1 MIRPRII
8 AIDGP
13 VASGKSAVGRA
24 LARHLGYAFL
34 DTGLMYR
41 AVTLAAVRRGLAV
54 DDTSALA
61 TLAED
66 LDITAKAT
74 SDGTRIFL
82 DGDDITD
89 QLRLPEVEQAVSR
102 VSRVAEVREKMVE
115 QQRAIAAQQPVVMVG
130 RDIGTVV
137 LPDAD
142 LKVYLDAGVEERA
155 RRRHAEIAAAGQ
167 QATLGEIEAGLRQ
180 RDSIDSG
187 RTISPLRPAED
198 AHIINTD
205 GLSIEQ
211 VVTEIERLIDK

>member
-115 QQRAIAAQQPVVMVG
+115 QQRAIAAQQPVVMA
-130 RDIGTVV
+130 
-137 LPDAD
+137 DAD